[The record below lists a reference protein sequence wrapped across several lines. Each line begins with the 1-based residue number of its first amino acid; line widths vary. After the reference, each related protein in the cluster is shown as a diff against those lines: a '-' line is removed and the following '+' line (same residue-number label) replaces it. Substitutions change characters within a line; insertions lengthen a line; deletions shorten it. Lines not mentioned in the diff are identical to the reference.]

1 MLGVLNIKDFQ
12 DDYVETL
19 RFKDIKNTS
28 CRSLVPHKSAIKKK
42 RKLTMSTSVVKDSSS
57 SNNFGKVAC
66 ILDAN
71 AQSKLKKNKN
81 TIYMETCSKI

>member
-1 MLGVLNIKDFQ
+1 MSTLKTSVLR
-12 DDYVETL
+12 TL
-19 RFKDIKNTS
+19 ESTS
-28 CRSLVPHKSAIKKK
+28 GRSLVPHKSAIKKK
-42 RKLTMSTSVVKDSSS
+42 RKLAMSTSLVKDSSS
-57 SNNFGKVAC
+57 SNNFGKVAY